1 MSLRFGI
8 LGVLANEPLHGYEMK
23 NRLESMLGG
32 AWEVNAGQIYLT
44 LQKLE
49 RDKLIEPVGA
59 RGDRRKLAYQLT
71 AAGQR
76 ELDRW
81 LAEPEIE
88 PQQLREGIYLK
99 LLLAG
104 RKSNGNLASLL
115 ARQRRVYLQ
124 RLHDLGDLEKRARR
138 DGREDLVLLVRGA
151 VHHTEADLTWMGEC
165 AEGLGFLE
173 QRDRGGAREQAD

>member
-1 MSLRFGI
+1 LP
-8 LGVLANEPLHGYEMK
+8 A
-23 NRLESMLGG
+23 
-32 AWEVNAGQIYLT
+32 
-44 LQKLE
+44 
-49 RDKLIEPVGA
+49 VGPHLFC
-59 RGDRRKLAYQLT
+59 RSKLAYQLT
-71 AAGQR
+71 PAGQR
-76 ELDRW
+76 GLDQW

-124 RLHDLGDLEKRARR
+124 RLHDLRELEKRARR
-138 DGREDLVLLVRGA
+138 DGREDPVLLVRGA
-151 VHHTEADLTWMGEC
+151 VHHTEADLIWMGEC